1 VLVTGAGGGAGSF
14 AVQLAKLYGAEV
26 TGVDGPSKQEFMR
39 SLGADHVIDYTR
51 QDFTRNGKQYDLI
64 LDMVAYRSVFACRR
78 ALKAHG
84 SYYAVGGSVARVLQI
99 LLLGP
104 LTGRNRGKKISVL
117 VVQPNA
123 RDLAHLAELCVAGK
137 LAPVIDR
144 CFPLRE
150 VPEALRYM
158 GEGHPRGK
166 IVIKVA

>member
-1 VLVTGAGGGAGSF
+1 
-14 AVQLAKLYGAEV
+14 
-26 TGVDGPSKQEFMR
+26 
-39 SLGADHVIDYTR
+39 
-51 QDFTRNGKQYDLI
+51 
-64 LDMVAYRSVFACRR
+64 VFACRR
-78 ALKAHG
+78 ALKSHG

-99 LLLGP
+99 LLLGA
-104 LTGRNRGKKISVL
+104 LIGRSRGKKISVL